1 MSDGCRDCLTCID
14 FLDARRSLR
23 LETERGVIIMLP
35 GWDADDWSFYGEVV
49 FMSGYECDPTEMLV
63 NKRFVHTAMNEG
75 PVVGDDVQ

>member
-1 MSDGCRDCLTCID
+1 
-14 FLDARRSLR
+14 
-23 LETERGVIIMLP
+23 MLP

-49 FMSGYECDPTEMLV
+49 FMNGYKCDPTGMLV